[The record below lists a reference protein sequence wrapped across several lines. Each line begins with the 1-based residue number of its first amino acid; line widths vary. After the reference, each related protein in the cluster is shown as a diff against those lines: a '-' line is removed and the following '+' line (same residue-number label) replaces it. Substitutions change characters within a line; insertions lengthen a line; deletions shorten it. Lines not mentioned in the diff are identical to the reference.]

1 MKRLRYGAPGF
12 EREMAALYRRP
23 AYPPEAEK
31 SAAEIIADIR
41 KNGDSAIAK
50 YAEKFDG
57 VKLKPAEFRVTD
69 AEVAEAVKRLPAA
82 DKRARDADDGRRDG
96 AAADNRL
103 DRARVFVS
111 P

>member
-57 VKLKPAEFRVTD
+57 VKL
-69 AEVAEAVKRLPAA
+69 
-82 DKRARDADDGRRDG
+82 
-96 AAADNRL
+96 
-103 DRARVFVS
+103 
-111 P
+111 